1 MFPILA
7 RYGSTFV
14 YSYTVVLAAGVLA
27 AAALTARLARDGG
40 PQEWFDALL
49 AILLGAILGGRAGF
63 VAGQWAYYQDHL
75 GEIWRIG
82 QGGLAYHAALLGGL
96 LALLLWTTLKGR
108 DFYAYG
114 ALAMPGTAVVT
125 AFGWA
130 ACWLE
135 GCAYGR
141 ETLPGP
147 LSAEIAD
154 EFGVLAVRYQ
164 TQLLGLLLAL
174 LVLAVLLWLRPR
186 VSAAVLFWC
195 GVGLLG
201 AAHLLPGLW
210 RGDPLPA
217 STGLRID
224 VILDVL
230 MVLSAPL
237 GIQYVRA
244 RQS

>member
-1 MFPILA
+1 MFPIFA
-7 RYGSTFV
+7 RYGSIFV
-14 YSYTVVLAAGVLA
+14 YSYTVVLALGVLL
-27 AAALTARLARDGG
+27 AAALTARLARDSG
-40 PQEWFDALL
+40 PEEWFDALL
-49 AILLGAILGGRAGF
+49 AMLLGAILGGRAGF
-63 VAGQWAYYQDHL
+63 VAGQWGYYQDHL
-75 GEIWRIG
+75 GEVWRIG
-82 QGGLAYHAALLGGL
+82 QGGLAYHAAWLGGL

-108 DFYAYG
+108 DFYDYG
-114 ALAMPGTAVVT
+114 ALAMPGTAVIA

-141 ETLPGP
+141 QALPGP
-147 LSAEIAD
+147 WSAEIAD
-154 EFGVLAVRYQ
+154 EFGVVAVRYQ

-174 LVLAVLLWLRPR
+174 LVLAILLWLRPR
-186 VSAAVLFWC
+186 VGDAVLFWC

-210 RGDPLPA
+210 RGDPSPFSA
-217 STGLRID
+217 GLRID
-224 VILDVL
+224 VILDLL

-237 GIQYVRA
+237 GIQYARV